1 MKSISV
7 GVNQEKACVE
17 VSINQNRTE
26 FAGDKEGV
34 VQAFT
39 FARLFA
45 LLTNPILSKKR
56 LDKLNK
62 DMGK

>member
-1 MKSISV
+1 MTNISV
-7 GVNQEKACVE
+7 GVNAEQKCVE
-17 VSINQNRTE
+17 VNINQNRTQ
-26 FAGDKEGV
+26 FPGDAIGV
-34 VQAFT
+34 QQAFT